1 MPGIFGSSVPKLHKA
16 ARKGDKAKVER
27 LLQKWNTVYR
37 DSKQRTALHY
47 ASAYGHPEVV
57 RLLIQKKFDLNAWD
71 SDHDTALIKAVKCYE
86 EDCVSIL
93 LEHGANPNIANTKG
107 DTALHYAVY
116 SSKSSLTAKLLSHG
130 ADAEAKNKEGLTPL
144 MLALRENRME
154 AAALLKKT
162 ETKNV
167 VNEPESSCS
176 KPSPVNYQATSGDTA
191 FPLDN
196 KKQAEMS
203 KVTARKKDM
212 VFAPGVQKAG
222 ELPWDSEKP
231 VDPFSGKADDGG
243 KQAGNRKTK
252 ESPDTHLP
260 LKPAVE
266 TKDSDGKKAVRVKD
280 ALPPQPDW
288 CLASC
293 YETAEKSENLKSDD
307 KQSLATLLESDC
319 AQKNLSSGDPG
330 PSRPVGLLKNCKVAL
345 QSIFGEPMPKIHKAA
360 RKGNKDRV
368 QFLITAGHV
377 HDRDRER
384 RTALHYASAYGHPEV
399 VTLLVKSKCDI
410 NACDSDYDTA
420 LIKAVKCY
428 EEGCA
433 SILLEHGAN
442 LNIANAKG
450 DTALHLSV
458 FHPKSSLTA
467 KLLSHGADAEAKNKE
482 GLTPLMLA
490 LRENRMKAA
499 ALLKKTETKN
509 VVNEPERKN
518 SQCEKKES
526 SNSDNSPAVVASES
540 ETFLTPVVAIK
551 IEAPSMPDITL
562 PGTPSLPGKFSTTE
576 LCPLH

>member
-1 MPGIFGSSVPKLHKA
+1 
-16 ARKGDKAKVER
+16 
-27 LLQKWNTVYR
+27 
-37 DSKQRTALHY
+37 
-47 ASAYGHPEVV
+47 
-57 RLLIQKKFDLNAWD
+57 
-71 SDHDTALIKAVKCYE
+71 
-86 EDCVSIL
+86 
-93 LEHGANPNIANTKG
+93 
-107 DTALHYAVY
+107 
-116 SSKSSLTAKLLSHG
+116 
-130 ADAEAKNKEGLTPL
+130 
-144 MLALRENRME
+144 
-154 AAALLKKT
+154 
-162 ETKNV
+162 
-167 VNEPESSCS
+167 
-176 KPSPVNYQATSGDTA
+176 
-191 FPLDN
+191 
-196 KKQAEMS
+196 MS
-203 KVTARKKDM
+203 KVTAWKKDT
-212 VFAPGVQKAG
+212 VFAPGVRMA
-222 ELPWDSEKP
+222 WDSEKP

-458 FHPKSSLTA
+458 FHPRSSLTA

-490 LRENRMKAA
+490 LRENRMDAAA
-499 ALLKKTETKN
+499 ALLKFKTETKY

-551 IEAPSMPDITL
+551 IEAPSMPVVAKKPEIPFVPDITL
-562 PGTPSLPGKFSTTE
+562 PGTPSLPGKFSTS
-576 LCPLH
+576 

>member
-1 MPGIFGSSVPKLHKA
+1 
-16 ARKGDKAKVER
+16 
-27 LLQKWNTVYR
+27 
-37 DSKQRTALHY
+37 
-47 ASAYGHPEVV
+47 
-57 RLLIQKKFDLNAWD
+57 
-71 SDHDTALIKAVKCYE
+71 
-86 EDCVSIL
+86 
-93 LEHGANPNIANTKG
+93 
-107 DTALHYAVY
+107 
-116 SSKSSLTAKLLSHG
+116 
-130 ADAEAKNKEGLTPL
+130 
-144 MLALRENRME
+144 
-154 AAALLKKT
+154 
-162 ETKNV
+162 
-167 VNEPESSCS
+167 
-176 KPSPVNYQATSGDTA
+176 
-191 FPLDN
+191 
-196 KKQAEMS
+196 MS
-203 KVTARKKDM
+203 KVTVRKKDT
-212 VFAPGVQKAG
+212 VFAPGVRTA
-222 ELPWDSEKP
+222 WDSEKP

-243 KQAGNRKTK
+243 KQAGNRKRK

-293 YETAEKSENLKSDD
+293 YKTAEKSENLKSDD
-307 KQSLATLLESDC
+307 KQPLATLPESDC

-360 RKGNKDRV
+360 LEGYKDRV

-377 HDRDRER
+377 HDRDREC

-410 NACDSDYDTA
+410 NACDSDHDTA

-442 LNIANAKG
+442 VNIANAKG
-450 DTALHLSV
+450 NTALHLSV

-499 ALLKKTETKN
+499 AALLKKTETKN

-540 ETFLTPVVAIK
+540 ETSLTPGKYPSTQVYLLLQEVCFLYQVLVHSKIK
-551 IEAPSMPDITL
+551 RISKNFWFIMCLSHMGCFPQGPEA
-562 PGTPSLPGKFSTTE
+562 STTLE
-576 LCPLH
+576 CLL